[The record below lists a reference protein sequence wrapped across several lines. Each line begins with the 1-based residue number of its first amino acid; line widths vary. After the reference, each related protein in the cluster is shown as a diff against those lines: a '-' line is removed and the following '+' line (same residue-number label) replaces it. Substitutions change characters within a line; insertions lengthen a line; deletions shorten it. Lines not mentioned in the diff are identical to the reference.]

1 MDFRTYKRA
10 LKRHVLFKMLERA
23 EYSVFRLS
31 VAIVKIVGAGWLAS
45 QYGGRP
51 NLWALQAFEALRYYQ
66 GNNFSQENQD
76 VITKADVT
84 AIVILPV
91 PEYYDLRCFY
101 QTKVCSW
108 NDIRD
113 LPKWNKLI

>member
-51 NLWALQAFEALRYYQ
+51 NL
-66 GNNFSQENQD
+66 
-76 VITKADVT
+76 
-84 AIVILPV
+84 
-91 PEYYDLRCFY
+91 
-101 QTKVCSW
+101 
-108 NDIRD
+108 
-113 LPKWNKLI
+113 